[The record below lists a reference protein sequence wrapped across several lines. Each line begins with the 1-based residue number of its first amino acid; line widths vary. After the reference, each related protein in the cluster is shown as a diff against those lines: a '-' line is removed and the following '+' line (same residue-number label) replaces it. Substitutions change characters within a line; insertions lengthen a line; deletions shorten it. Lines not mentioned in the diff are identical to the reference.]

1 MTLTTVRRRTI
12 GIAIASLIALTGTVT
27 VTATGE
33 AEAATYPCSV
43 YHDDTGRHY
52 TGYGYYTGSTVQ
64 PSSTQ
69 VTAAGKEAQCLLKYF
84 GHDPGTVDG
93 IFGSKSR
100 AAAKKAQEVA
110 NSKCRA
116 GLVVDGLIGPK
127 SWPYLRFEACSRA

>member
-1 MTLTTVRRRTI
+1 MRLATARRRTV

-27 VTATGE
+27 ATGE
-33 AEAATYPCSV
+33 AEAAAYPCSV

-52 TGYGYYTGSTVQ
+52 SGYYTGSTVQ

-100 AAAKKAQEVA
+100 AAAKRAQEIA

>member
-1 MTLTTVRRRTI
+1 MRLATVRRRSV
-12 GIAIASLIALTGTVT
+12 GIAIASLLALSGTV
-27 VTATGE
+27 AGTGE
-33 AEAATYPCSV
+33 AEAATYPCHV
-43 YHDDTGRHY
+43 GHDDTGRHY
-52 TGYGYYTGSTVQ
+52 SDYYTGSTVQ

-84 GHDPGTVDG
+84 GHNVGTVDG
-93 IFGSKSR
+93 IFGPMSR
-100 AAAKKAQEVA
+100 AAARKAQEIA

>member
-1 MTLTTVRRRTI
+1 MRLATARRRAV
-12 GIAIASLIALTGTVT
+12 GIAIASLIALSGT

-33 AEAATYPCSV
+33 AEAATYPCPIGV
-43 YHDDTGRHY
+43 DDAGRHY
-52 TGYGYYTGSTVQ
+52 SNYYTGDTVQ

-100 AAAKKAQEVA
+100 AAAREAQEAA
-110 NSKCRA
+110 NSRCRA

-127 SWPYLRFEACSRA
+127 SWPYLRNGCARA

>member
-1 MTLTTVRRRTI
+1 MTLAPVRRRTI
-12 GIAIASLIALTGTVT
+12 GIAIASLIALSGAVTG
-27 VTATGE
+27 AND

-52 TGYGYYTGSTVQ
+52 AGYYTGSTVQ

-69 VTAAGKEAQCLLKYF
+69 VTAAGKEAQCLLKYY
-84 GHDPGTVDG
+84 GHDPGTIDG
-93 IFGSKSR
+93 IFGTKSR
-100 AAAKKAQEVA
+100 AAAKRAQEIA

-116 GLVVDGLIGPK
+116 SLVVDGLIGPK